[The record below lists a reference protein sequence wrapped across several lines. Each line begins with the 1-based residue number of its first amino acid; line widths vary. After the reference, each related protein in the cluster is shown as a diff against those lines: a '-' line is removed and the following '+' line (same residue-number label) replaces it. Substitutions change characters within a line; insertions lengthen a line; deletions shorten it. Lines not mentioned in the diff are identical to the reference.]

1 MQLVI
6 HDFPDWRTQARAALA
21 AERAPDALRF
31 VPIEETQ
38 RDLFGGDDGVGE
50 RLPDSAVAPSSARRV
65 PPAFLELAKNVAC
78 HRSPSRWDDLYRLLW
93 RLTHGEPRL
102 LDVATDDDVHLL
114 QRQAKQVTRD
124 AHKAKAFVRF
134 RRVETPDGDRYV
146 AWHRPDHRILPLVAP
161 FFSRRFKEMHWTVL
175 TPDASVTWDGAE
187 LHHGP
192 GTPSTEAPGGDALEE
207 LWRTYYAG
215 IFNPA
220 RIKLKMMKREMPVR
234 HWATLPE
241 TRIIPE
247 LLDDAPRRVEAMLQY
262 AQTADRGAAA
272 YLPAA
277 RDLASLAAAAAGCQ
291 GCELHSRATQ
301 TVFGVGNPRARLV
314 LIGEQP
320 GDQEDRAGMPFIGPA
335 GEVLSGALEEAGL
348 AREEVYLTNAVK
360 HFHWTPRGTRRLHQ
374 RPPARAEAACKPWLE
389 AELAAIGPRA
399 LVCLGATAAQS
410 VLGRSSG
417 RAQQRGVWQT
427 SKYCDRTL
435 VTWHPAAI
443 LRAPDEA
450 AAARMRA
457 ELVEHLLLAEQ
468 EASL

>member
-1 MQLVI
+1 QTERS
-6 HDFPDWRTQARAALA
+6 PTSAA
-21 AERAPDALRF
+21 
-31 VPIEETQ
+31 
-38 RDLFGGDDGVGE
+38 
-50 RLPDSAVAPSSARRV
+50 APSSAHRV

-134 RRVETPDGDRYV
+134 RRVETPEGDRYV

-175 TPDASVTWDGAE
+175 TPDASVTWDGEE
-187 LHHGP
+187 LHYGP
-192 GTPSTEAPGGDALEE
+192 GTPQAEAPAGDALEE

-247 LLDDAPRRVEAMLQY
+247 LLDDAPRRVEAMLHY
-262 AQTADRGAAA
+262 ARGAERGAAA
-272 YLPAA
+272 YLPTE

-320 GDQEDRAGMPFIGPA
+320 GDQEDRVGTPFIGPA

-348 AREEVYLTNAVK
+348 AREDVYLTNAVK

-399 LVCLGATAAQS
+399 LVCLGATAAQA

-427 SKYCDRTL
+427 SKYCERTL

-443 LRAPDEA
+443 LRAPDEI
-450 AAARMRA
+450 AAARMQH
-457 ELVEHLLLAEQ
+457 ELIEHLLMAER
-468 EASL
+468 EVSS